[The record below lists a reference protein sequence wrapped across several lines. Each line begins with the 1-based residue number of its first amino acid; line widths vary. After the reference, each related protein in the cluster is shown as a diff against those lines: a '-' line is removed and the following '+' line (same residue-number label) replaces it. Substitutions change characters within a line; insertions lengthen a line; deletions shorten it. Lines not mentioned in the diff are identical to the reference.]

1 MLLGT
6 KLPSVELGILD
17 QVLYAVRV
25 DYVHVFNKD
34 IPNPERIIPLSTTH
48 TSTVLCTCY
57 FISCFLSGSSCSGL
71 VLTPVMSLARTIRHI
86 RAGGLRNYIRQMW

>member
-6 KLPSVELGILD
+6 KQPSVELGILD

-34 IPNPERIIPLSTTH
+34 IPNPERIIPSL
-48 TSTVLCTCY
+48 LL
-57 FISCFLSGSSCSGL
+57 IL
-71 VLTPVMSLARTIRHI
+71 VLYFAPAISSRVFCQAHPAPALYSPPSCPSLARSDTFAL
-86 RAGGLRNYIRQMW
+86 AG